1 MTEPFKPAIQPD
13 HVAHDPMWMAALA
26 ARDPDLGPSE
36 MARAQATLESCGAC
50 ADLFAD
56 LVAVAAA
63 IPTAAI
69 PPRPRDFTLTAAD
82 AARLR
87 PRGIRR
93 WFAAI
98 GSARDGVTFPL
109 AMGLT
114 TLGIAGLLLA
124 TLPGLSFGLG
134 GAASS
139 PVVLSTVGNAVGQ
152 AAPGA
157 SAAVPAPAE
166 ASSAAAAASPAAG
179 APEGADAYAMSAA
192 PSGDATGE
200 GVFSGD
206 GGDGASGSAERQGAQ
221 DLNADGSISD
231 NATGF
236 STLAVVAGL
245 LLVLGLALFALRWTS
260 RRL

>member
-1 MTEPFKPAIQPD
+1 MTEPFKSAIQPD

-26 ARDPDLGPSE
+26 ARDPDLDPSV
-36 MARAQATLESCGAC
+36 MACAQATLESCGPC

-56 LVAVAAA
+56 LVAVTAA
-63 IPTAAI
+63 IPTATI

-93 WFAAI
+93 WFALI

-134 GAASS
+134 GAASA
-139 PVVLSTVGNAVGQ
+139 PMVLSTVGNAVGQ
-152 AAPGA
+152 AAPDA
-157 SAAVPAPAE
+157 SAAAPAPAE
-166 ASSAAAAASPAAG
+166 APSAAAAAAES
-179 APEGADAYAMSAA
+179 ADAYAMSAA

-206 GGDGASGSAERQGAQ
+206 GGDGASGGAERQGAQ

-231 NATGF
+231 DGTGF

-245 LLVLGLALFALRWTS
+245 LLILGLTLFAIRWTS